1 MRLSGFGS
9 SVYTVWT
16 SLFDQSNFDLLNLML
31 VHHDNLQTD
40 ADLKVLFVCFI
51 CHIYPP
57 FTRKRIV
64 SLYFGR

>member
-40 ADLKVLFVCFI
+40 ADLKVLI
-51 CHIYPP
+51 A
-57 FTRKRIV
+57 KRN
-64 SLYFGR
+64 